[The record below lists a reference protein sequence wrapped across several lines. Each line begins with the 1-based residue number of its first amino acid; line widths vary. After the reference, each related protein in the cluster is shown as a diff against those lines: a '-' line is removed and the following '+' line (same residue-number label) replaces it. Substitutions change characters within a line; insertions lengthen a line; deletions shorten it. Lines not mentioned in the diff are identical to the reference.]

1 MRKIAYAQAL
11 NEAIFEEMQ
20 RDEKVFIYGE
30 DIAVYGGLWQVT
42 KGLLDSFGEDRVKD
56 TPLSETAIVG
66 TAVGAAI
73 TGTRPIVEIMFA
85 DFLAVC
91 FDEVYNKVAKWRY
104 AHGGMFTVPLV
115 IRGSMGACFGGSA
128 EHAQCNEAL
137 FMHTPGLKIAVPS
150 NPYDAKGLLKTAIR
164 DNNPVLFFE
173 HRALYKMRG
182 EVPDEE
188 YLIPFGKAE
197 IKKIG
202 QDMTVVA
209 TSRMVNRALEASHEL
224 KKENIDL
231 EIIDLRTI
239 VPLDLD
245 TIINSVKKTGC
256 LIVIEEENKTGGVGA
271 EITALTQ
278 EKAFKYLKKPIK
290 RISSFDV
297 PIPFNDKLKNY
308 VIPNKQRIVNEI
320 KNYIKEE

>member
-1 MRKIAYAQAL
+1 MY
-11 NEAIFEEMQ
+11 
-20 RDEKVFIYGE
+20 
-30 DIAVYGGLWQVT
+30 
-42 KGLLDSFGEDRVKD
+42 
-56 TPLSETAIVG
+56 
-66 TAVGAAI
+66 
-73 TGTRPIVEIMFA
+73 
-85 DFLAVC
+85 
-91 FDEVYNKVAKWRY
+91 
-104 AHGGMFTVPLV
+104 
-115 IRGSMGACFGGSA
+115 
-128 EHAQCNEAL
+128 
-137 FMHTPGLKIAVPS
+137 
-150 NPYDAKGLLKTAIR
+150 KT
-164 DNNPVLFFE
+164 
-173 HRALYKMRG
+173 RG